1 MQELKLLSVPLKVVG
16 DVDLVKP
23 LNTLLKGK
31 NYPPSVSASLTS
43 LQALRTRM
51 VAVIKGAEVSDS
63 ALEVMQSYYDQLGCL
78 ETKIPFSQAKIYFKW
93 LDAFDKGGWLGGNV
107 AYTMSTS
114 LLYEKACVLFNVAA
128 ISTKLAAAQDLGEED
143 GLRRATQLLQSAAG
157 VFSAMTAPLPADC
170 TEQKPTQ
177 DLSPDCLEALSSIC
191 LAQAQD
197 CVLRKAV
204 RDQKKAAVVAKLA
217 SHAKVLYLQ
226 TNLGLGRESVRNM
239 WERDWTTSMEQRASL
254 CRGLAELHQASVCQE
269 QGKWGE
275 RIARLRVAKAS
286 LAAVPEWLARAE
298 TALAEAVKDNDF
310 IYHDRVPDA
319 EQLEPVAPAAVVK
332 ATPLPERWRPGEAD
346 LFKEMPAWADVK
358 LKPVECVVS

>member
-1 MQELKLLSVPLKVVG
+1 
-16 DVDLVKP
+16 
-23 LNTLLKGK
+23 
-31 NYPPSVSASLTS
+31 
-43 LQALRTRM
+43 M

-78 ETKIPFSQAKIYFKW
+78 ETKIPFKW

-128 ISTKLAAAQDLGEED
+128 ISTKLAAAQDLGEEE

-217 SHAKVLYLQ
+217 AHAKVLYLQ
-226 TNLGLGRESVRNM
+226 TNLALGGESVRGM
-239 WERDWTTSMEQRASL
+239 WERDWTTTMEQRASL
-254 CRGLAELHQASVCQE
+254 CRGLAELHQASVC
-269 QGKWGE
+269 
-275 RIARLRVAKAS
+275 
-286 LAAVPEWLARAE
+286 
-298 TALAEAVKDNDF
+298 
-310 IYHDRVPDA
+310 H
-319 EQLEPVAPAAVVK
+319 
-332 ATPLPERWRPGEAD
+332 
-346 LFKEMPAWADVK
+346 
-358 LKPVECVVS
+358 

>member
-1 MQELKLLSVPLKVVG
+1 
-16 DVDLVKP
+16 
-23 LNTLLKGK
+23 
-31 NYPPSVSASLTS
+31 
-43 LQALRTRM
+43 M
-51 VAVIKGAEVSDS
+51 VAVIKGVEVSDA
-63 ALEVMQSYYDQLGCL
+63 ALEVMQSYYDQLGYL
-78 ETKIPFSQAKIYFKW
+78 ETKIPFNQAKIYFKW
-93 LDAFDKGGWLGGNV
+93 LDAFDKGGWLGGTV

-143 GLRRATQLLQSAAG
+143 GLRRATQLLQSAA
-157 VFSAMTAPLPADC
+157 DC
-170 TEQKPTQ
+170 TEQKPTP
-177 DLSPDCLEALSSIC
+177 DLSPDCLEALSSLC

-217 SHAKVLYLQ
+217 AHAKVLYLQ
-226 TNLGLGRESVRNM
+226 TNLSMGRESVRGM
-239 WERDWTTSMEQRASL
+239 WEREWMTTLEKRASL

-286 LAAVPEWLARAE
+286 LASVPEWLAKAE
-298 TALAEAVKDNDF
+298 TALAEAVKDNEF
-310 IYHDRVPDA
+310 IYHDREPDA
-319 EQLEPVAPAAVVK
+319 EQLEPVAAAAVVN

-358 LKPVECVVS
+358 LKREECVVS

>member
-23 LNTLLKGK
+23 LNTVLKGK
-31 NYPPSVSASLTS
+31 SYPPSVSASLAS

-51 VAVIKGAEVSDS
+51 VAVIKGAEVSDA
-63 ALEVMQSYYDQLGCL
+63 ALEVMQSYYDQLGYL
-78 ETKIPFSQAKIYFKW
+78 ETKIPFNQAKIYFKW
-93 LDAFDKGGWLGGNV
+93 LDAFDKGGWLGGTV

-170 TEQKPTQ
+170 TEQKPTP
-177 DLSPDCLEALSSIC
+177 DLSADCLEALSSLC

-204 RDQKKAAVVAKLA
+204 RDQKKAGVVAKLA
-217 SHAKVLYLQ
+217 AHAKVLYLQ
-226 TNLGLGRESVRNM
+226 TNLGLGRESVRSM
-239 WERDWTTSMEQRASL
+239 WERDWMSTLEKRASL

-286 LAAVPEWLARAE
+286 LASVPEWLAKAE
-298 TALAEAVKDNDF
+298 TALAEAVKDNEF
-310 IYHDRVPDA
+310 IYHDREPDA
-319 EQLEPVAPAAVVK
+319 EQLEPVAAAAVVK

-346 LFKEMPAWADVK
+346 LFKDMPAWADVK
-358 LKPVECVVS
+358 LKREECVVS

>member
-1 MQELKLLSVPLKVVG
+1 
-16 DVDLVKP
+16 
-23 LNTLLKGK
+23 
-31 NYPPSVSASLTS
+31 
-43 LQALRTRM
+43 M

-107 AYTMSTS
+107 AYT
-114 LLYEKACVLFNVAA
+114 

-157 VFSAMTAPLPADC
+157 IFSAMTAPLPADC

-226 TNLGLGRESVRNM
+226 TNLGLGRESVRGM

-269 QGKWGE
+269 QGRWGE

>member
-1 MQELKLLSVPLKVVG
+1 MGRFSPSVATPSPPPPSARLSVTSRRSSATSPWTSSRRCPPL
-16 DVDLVKP
+16 LP
-23 LNTLLKGK
+23 P
-31 NYPPSVSASLTS
+31 PPSRSPTS
-43 LQALRTRM
+43 FPTAR
-51 VAVIKGAEVSDS
+51 S
-63 ALEVMQSYYDQLGCL
+63 
-78 ETKIPFSQAKIYFKW
+78 SQ
-93 LDAFDKGGWLGGNV
+93 
-107 AYTMSTS
+107 
-114 LLYEKACVLFNVAA
+114 
-128 ISTKLAAAQDLGEED
+128 
-143 GLRRATQLLQSAAG
+143 AG

-217 SHAKVLYLQ
+217 AHAKVLYLQ
-226 TNLGLGRESVRNM
+226 TNLSLGRESVRGM
-239 WERDWTTSMEQRASL
+239 WERDWTTTMEQRASL

-269 QGKWGE
+269 QGRWGE

>member
-1 MQELKLLSVPLKVVG
+1 
-16 DVDLVKP
+16 
-23 LNTLLKGK
+23 
-31 NYPPSVSASLTS
+31 
-43 LQALRTRM
+43 M
-51 VAVIKGAEVSDS
+51 VAVIKGAEVSDA

-78 ETKIPFSQAKIYFKW
+78 ETKIPFNQAKIYFKW
-93 LDAFDKGGWLGGNV
+93 LDAFDKGGWLGGAV

-128 ISTKLAAAQDLGEED
+128 ISTKLASAQDLGEEE

-170 TEQKPTQ
+170 TEQKPTP
-177 DLSPDCLEALSSIC
+177 DLSPDCLEALSSLF

-217 SHAKVLYLQ
+217 AHAKVLYLQ
-226 TNLGLGRESVRNM
+226 TNLSLGRESVRGM
-239 WERDWTTSMEQRASL
+239 WERDWTTTMEQRASL

-269 QGKWGE
+269 QGMWGE
-275 RIARLRVAKAS
+275 RIARLRVAK
-286 LAAVPEWLARAE
+286 
-298 TALAEAVKDNDF
+298 AVKDNDF

>member
-1 MQELKLLSVPLKVVG
+1 
-16 DVDLVKP
+16 
-23 LNTLLKGK
+23 
-31 NYPPSVSASLTS
+31 
-43 LQALRTRM
+43 M
-51 VAVIKGAEVSDS
+51 VAVIKGAEVSDA

-78 ETKIPFSQAKIYFKW
+78 ETKIPFNQAKIYFKW
-93 LDAFDKGGWLGGNV
+93 LDAFDKGGWLGGAV

-170 TEQKPTQ
+170 TEQKPT
-177 DLSPDCLEALSSIC
+177 P
-191 LAQAQD
+191 
-197 CVLRKAV
+197 
-204 RDQKKAAVVAKLA
+204 
-217 SHAKVLYLQ
+217 
-226 TNLGLGRESVRNM
+226 NLGLGRENVRGM
-239 WERDWTTSMEQRASL
+239 WERDWMATMEQRASL

-286 LAAVPEWLARAE
+286 LASVPEWLAKAD
-298 TALAEAVKDNDF
+298 TALAEAVKDNEF
-310 IYHDRVPDA
+310 IYHEREPDA
-319 EQLEPVAPAAVVK
+319 EQLEPVAAAAVVK

-346 LFKEMPAWADVK
+346 LFREMPVWADVK
-358 LKPVECVVS
+358 LKREECVVS